1 MLRKSRAADYEALWR
16 YRHGHSINNVLMS
29 RVESRKP
36 IARRRAREQTVKRIE
51 RLNRILTV
59 AVIVE
64 AFVLLIL
71 L

>member
-1 MLRKSRAADYEALWR
+1 VDNTL
-16 YRHGHSINNVLMS
+16 
-29 RVESRKP
+29 
-36 IARRRAREQTVKRIE
+36 EQTVKRIE

>member
-1 MLRKSRAADYEALWR
+1 MDNAL
-16 YRHGHSINNVLMS
+16 
-29 RVESRKP
+29 
-36 IARRRAREQTVKRIE
+36 EQTVKRIE